1 MSGEIVVGRS
11 KTFSEFFLKVG
22 LVVGKLLF
30 LPPVLFRTG
39 GGLFGYLCKLLA
51 IFAPSKNEWELR
63 HINNIFLFSTW
74 ALVANI
80 AKYIRII
87 EVIILNPPWSI
98 IIIHN
103 MVKSKI
109 MELMDDNVGN

>member
-1 MSGEIVVGRS
+1 MGRKGEISDCCSATRSLMSGEIVVGRS

-51 IFAPSKNEWELR
+51 IFAPSKNE
-63 HINNIFLFSTW
+63 
-74 ALVANI
+74 
-80 AKYIRII
+80 
-87 EVIILNPPWSI
+87 
-98 IIIHN
+98 
-103 MVKSKI
+103 
-109 MELMDDNVGN
+109 